1 MVVLGVLS
9 ARVPNEMEKYLRDMI
24 EAKKSKINAAK
35 ETVKISKYD
44 KSEKKAAAAEA
55 AAKKKAAA
63 EAKAKPKPAAAAAEP
78 TKKKPVAMTFG
89 DDVAMN
95 DESTPA
101 NDGVLIEV
109 APSKPISKKPVLKK
123 TATVNADEGLE

>member
-1 MVVLGVLS
+1 LVVLGVLS

-44 KSEKKAAAAEA
+44 KSIKKAAAAEA

-63 EAKAKPKPAAAAAEP
+63 DAKAKPKAAAAAAEP
-78 TKKKPVAMTFG
+78 SKKKAVAMTFG
-89 DDVAMN
+89 DDVAMK
-95 DESTPA
+95 DES
-101 NDGVLIEV
+101 
-109 APSKPISKKPVLKK
+109 
-123 TATVNADEGLE
+123 

>member
-44 KSEKKAAAAEA
+44 KSNKKAAAAEA

-63 EAKAKPKPAAAAAEP
+63 DAKAKPKAAAAAAEP
-78 TKKKPVAMTFG
+78 SKKKTVAMTFG

-95 DESTPA
+95 DES
-101 NDGVLIEV
+101 
-109 APSKPISKKPVLKK
+109 
-123 TATVNADEGLE
+123 